1 MGLLAYH
8 IHPMV
13 AVDEN
18 GIDQL
23 AYVDNK
29 FYYLI
34 DTININYPHEILRD
48 ERVPVDIDENKVNI
62 AITVNGYETYD
73 YRLLRSCLNFTY
85 NFTID
90 DLSRKNDFSDN
101 IWDKCYQKVKESII
115 SQNTENIKTAL
126 NLSSSDSIPVQ
137 YQHLLGIDDHLN

>member
-1 MGLLAYH
+1 MKISIFGLGYVGCISVGCLAK
-8 IHPMV
+8 
-13 AVDEN
+13 N
-18 GIDQL
+18 GHQVIG
-23 AYVDNK
+23 
-29 FYYLI
+29 
-34 DTININYPHEILRD
+34 
-48 ERVPVDIDENKVNI
+48 VDIDENKVNI

-90 DLSRKNDFSDN
+90 DLSRKDNFSDN

-137 YQHLLGIDDHLN
+137 YQHLLVIDDHLN